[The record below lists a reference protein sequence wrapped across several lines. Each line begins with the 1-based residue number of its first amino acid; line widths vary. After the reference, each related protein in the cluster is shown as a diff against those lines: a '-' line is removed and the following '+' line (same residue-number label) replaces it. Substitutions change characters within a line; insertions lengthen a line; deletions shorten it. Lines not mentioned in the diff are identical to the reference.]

1 MSLLFGET
9 ANPEDVTRRPGP
21 WPELNQRVEIF
32 GSAWGSWLPSRIED
46 RRTDRLAV
54 AVPQDPAGGGPVRR
68 PADWVALRWTN
79 PRGIGMLEATV
90 TAATRAGI
98 VPTWELV
105 GRGEPALFQRRRF
118 ARVPVVL
125 PGRATGR
132 RGAWGLTILDVAEGG
147 IRCLAP
153 QLAPFDPGEPVE
165 VSFDVD
171 GLDFTARAEVVR
183 WGLAPGGVTIVFR
196 FSGLPRAGADRLR
209 RFVFRQ
215 ELAHSAPPPT
225 GVR

>member
-1 MSLLFGET
+1 MEPFDET
-9 ANPEDVTRRPGP
+9 ANPDVTRRPGP

-32 GSAWGSWLPSRIED
+32 GSTWGTWLPTRVED
-46 RRTDRLAV
+46 RRGERLVV
-54 AVPQDPAGGGPVRR
+54 AVPQAPGEPMPLRR
-68 PADWVALRWTN
+68 PDDWVALRWTSA
-79 PRGIGMLEATV
+79 RGIGMVEATV
-90 TAATRAGI
+90 VAATRAGI

-105 GRGEPALFQRRRF
+105 SRGEPALFQRRRY

-125 PGRATGR
+125 PGRAVGR
-132 RGAWGLTILDVAEGG
+132 RGAWGLTILDLAEGG
-147 IRCLAP
+147 IRCLAS
-153 QLAPFDPGEPVE
+153 QVAPFDPGEPVE

-171 GLDFTARAEVVR
+171 GSLLTVSATVVR

-196 FSGLPRAGADRLR
+196 FLDLPRPDADRLR

-215 ELAHSAPPPT
+215 ELALT

>member
-1 MSLLFGET
+1 VSLLFGET

-21 WPELNQRVEIF
+21 WPDVNQRVEVF
-32 GSAWGSWLPSRIED
+32 GSAWGAWLASRVED
-46 RRTDRLAV
+46 RRGDRLV
-54 AVPQDPAGGGPVRR
+54 IAVPQDPDGPRPVRR
-68 PADWVALRWTN
+68 PADWLAVRWTN

-90 TAATRAGI
+90 TAASRAGI

-105 GRGEPALFQRRRF
+105 GRGQPALFQRRRY

-125 PGRATGR
+125 PARAVGR

-153 QLAPFDPGEPVE
+153 KLAPLDPGETVE

-171 GLDFTARAEVVR
+171 GLPLTAQAEVVR
-183 WGLAPGGVTIVFR
+183 WGLAPGGVNIVFR
-196 FSGLPRAGADRLR
+196 FTGLPRAEADRLR

-215 ELAHSAPPPT
+215 ELALNGA
-225 GVR
+225 R